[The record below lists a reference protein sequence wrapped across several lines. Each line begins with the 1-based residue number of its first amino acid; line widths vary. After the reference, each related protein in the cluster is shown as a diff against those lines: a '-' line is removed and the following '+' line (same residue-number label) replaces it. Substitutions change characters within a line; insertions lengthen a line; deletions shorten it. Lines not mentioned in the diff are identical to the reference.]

1 MIILP
6 YGIEQPTTG
15 DRGSVFFP
23 ILERGLQR
31 LSSHDHD
38 GVNSALISAAH
49 SSAGTVLLPSG
60 SWVLVSPGLY
70 SQTVNLPVNFDY
82 DNTSFEVRLND
93 ASQETIYADIAK
105 VTATSIIVYAATNT
119 LNYKLICK

>member
-1 MIILP
+1 MVILP

-38 GVNSALISAAH
+38 GINSALIDASSIGTATASAPA
-49 SSAGTVLLPSG
+49 G
-60 SWVLVSPGLY
+60 SWVLVDSGKY
-70 SQTVNLPVNFDY
+70 TQNVDLPSGYTFDNSMISIRRS
-82 DNTSFEVRLND
+82 DTLEVVYCKVEKVD
-93 ASQETIYADIAK
+93 ADTIK
-105 VTATSIIVYAATNT
+105 LTAATNT
-119 LNYKLICK
+119 LSYTVVCK